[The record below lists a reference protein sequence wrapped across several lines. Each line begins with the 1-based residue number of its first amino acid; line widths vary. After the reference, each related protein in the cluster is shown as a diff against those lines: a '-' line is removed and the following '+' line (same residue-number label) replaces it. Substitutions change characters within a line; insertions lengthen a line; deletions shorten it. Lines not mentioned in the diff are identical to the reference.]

1 MTPRRSISSSSQ
13 PPAVLVVDDNLGNRT
28 MTVDMFQALGFS
40 VHDAS
45 NGWKA
50 LDLLAVHPEINLL
63 FTDVRM
69 PGLDGPALAREA
81 QAMRPGLKVMLTS
94 GYLDGTPVGDLPFL
108 RKPYRM
114 RDFAALVHWCQAG
127 IGDGTAGITAQV

>member
-1 MTPRRSISSSSQ
+1 M
-13 PPAVLVVDDNLGNRT
+13 PPTVLVVDDNPGNRA

-40 VHDAS
+40 VHDAAD
-45 NGWKA
+45 GWKA
-50 LDLLAVHPEINLL
+50 LDLLAAHPEIRLL

-69 PGLDGPALAREA
+69 PGLDGPALARKA

-114 RDFAALVHWCQAG
+114 RDFAALVRWCQTSAG
-127 IGDGTAGITAQV
+127 SGAAEGVAATA